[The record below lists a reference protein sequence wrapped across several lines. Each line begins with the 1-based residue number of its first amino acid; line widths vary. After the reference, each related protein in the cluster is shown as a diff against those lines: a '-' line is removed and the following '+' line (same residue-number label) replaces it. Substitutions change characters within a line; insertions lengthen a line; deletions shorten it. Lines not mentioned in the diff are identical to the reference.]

1 MKILK
6 NNIESLILNVKTSK
20 FTAILL
26 YGSDVGVVEARERDI
41 KKKFADFESIK
52 LDLNGEN
59 TLKDVLNEVLTPSFF
74 GSPKFI
80 QIAGNEGKM
89 GDFDS
94 FLTALKGFEGFVL
107 ITFYSNLDAKSKV
120 RKVCEVVEE
129 VGVIACYADEDA
141 DVMQV
146 VQGFLRFNKLT
157 IERDVLRWIVE
168 SFKNNR
174 AVLLAELEK
183 LAIFKREGK
192 VTLAEAMALMQEEV
206 EASIFEAVNHFFSLN
221 LRDFL
226 KEVEKLKED
235 VVPSVLVSSLINYT
249 FKLLEI
255 LEEKEINKKMIDAI
269 LTEKGV
275 FFKQIPKMKNHL
287 SKWNLKMLNGFL
299 GLLVELEIAV
309 RKAQNNGYS
318 LIEVELLKIIKNFS

>member
-6 NNIESLILNVKTSK
+6 NNIESLILNVKASK
-20 FTAILL
+20 FKGILL

-41 KKKFADFESIK
+41 KKKFGDYETIK

-59 TLKDVLNEVLTPSFF
+59 SLKDVLNEVCTPSFF
-74 GSPKFI
+74 GSLKFI

-89 GDFDS
+89 GDFEMV
-94 FLTALKGFEGFVL
+94 LNALNGFEGFLLVV
-107 ITFYSNLDAKSKV
+107 FYVNLDAKSKV
-120 RKVCEVVEE
+120 RKACEVAEGI
-129 VGVIACYADEDA
+129 GVIPCYADEDA

-146 VQGFLRFNKLT
+146 AEGFLASRKLS
-157 IERDVLRWIVE
+157 IERDALKWVVE
-168 SFKNNR
+168 NFKNNR
-174 AVLLAELEK
+174 AILLAELEK

-192 VTLAEAMALMQEEV
+192 ISLAEAMALMQEEA

-221 LRDFL
+221 LRDFV
-226 KEVEKLKED
+226 KEVNKLKED
-235 VVPSVLVSSLINYT
+235 IVPSVLVSSLINYT

-255 LEEKEINKKMIDAI
+255 LEEKELSKKMVDVI

-287 SKWNLKMLNGFL
+287 SKWNLSMLNGFL
-299 GLLVELEIAV
+299 GLLVELEIGV

-318 LIEVELLKIIKNFS
+318 LIEAELVKIIKNFS

>member
-20 FTAILL
+20 FKGILL

-80 QIAGNEGKM
+80 QIAGSESKM
-89 GDFDS
+89 
-94 FLTALKGFEGFVL
+94 AGFEAVLSALNGFDGFLLVV
-107 ITFYSNLDAKSKV
+107 FYANLDAKSKV
-120 RKVCEVVEE
+120 RKACEVAEE

-146 VQGFLRFNKLT
+146 AEGFLRSRKLT
-157 IERDVLRWIVE
+157 MERDALKWVVE
-168 SFKNNR
+168 TFKNNR
-174 AVLLAELEK
+174 AILLAELEK
-183 LAIFKREGK
+183 LATFKREGQI
-192 VTLAEAMALMQEEV
+192 TLAEAMALMQEEA
-206 EASIFEAVNHFFSLN
+206 EASIFEAVNYFFALN
-221 LRDFL
+221 LNDFL
-226 KEVEKLKED
+226 KEVEKLKEE

-299 GLLVELEIAV
+299 GVLVRLEVEV
-309 RKAQNNGYS
+309 RKAQNTGYS
-318 LIEVELLKIIKNFS
+318 LLEVELVKIIKNFS